1 MKKDIFKVGGKI
13 LQSRLIVGTGKYKSF
28 SETAKAI
35 QVSGADM
42 VTVAVRRVNILDK
55 KKPILTDYLNPKK
68 IIFLPNT
75 AGCFNSE
82 DALRTLRLARE
93 MGGWKLVKL
102 EVLGDKKTLY
112 PDMIETIKSTKTL
125 VKEGFKVMVYCT
137 DDPLLAKKLEDNG
150 ASAIMPLA
158 SPIGS
163 GLGLQ
168 NKVNISL
175 IIKQSKVPVIV
186 DAGIGTASDA
196 TIAMEL
202 GCDGVLA
209 NTAIAQAKKP
219 FQMALAFKSGVIAG
233 RQSFLAGRIE
243 KSIYGSASS
252 PKNGIINRMVITTI
266 GGVADPGSP
275 LVEIVPLDEELII
288 EVEISPTDIALVMP
302 GQRAIVKLT
311 AFDFSK
317 FGSLDGKV
325 MNVGAD
331 SILKDDGSLWFLC
344 EISVR
349 INDTTSLGKKITMLP
364 GMVAQVDIVN
374 GERTIMHYL
383 LEPVTKVTEEAFRE
397 I

>member
-1 MKKDIFKVGGKI
+1 MVDKLTKNILKVANRNLK
-13 LQSRLIVGTGKYKSF
+13 SRLIVGTGKYKNF
-28 SETAKAI
+28 SETAKA
-35 QVSGADM
+35 VKASGANM

-82 DALRTLRLARE
+82 EALRTLRLARE

-163 GLGLQ
+163 GLGIQ
-168 NKVNISL
+168 NKINISL

-202 GCDGVLA
+202 GCDGVLI
-209 NTAIAQAKKP
+209 NSAIANAKKP
-219 FQMALAFKSGVIAG
+219 ILMAKAFKDAVISG
-233 RQSFLAGRIE
+233 RNSYLAGRMQ
-243 KSIYGSASS
+243 KNYFASASS
-252 PKNGIINRMVITTI
+252 PLKG
-266 GGVADPGSP
+266 
-275 LVEIVPLDEELII
+275 LI
-288 EVEISPTDIALVMP
+288 
-302 GQRAIVKLT
+302 
-311 AFDFSK
+311 
-317 FGSLDGKV
+317 
-325 MNVGAD
+325 
-331 SILKDDGSLWFLC
+331 
-344 EISVR
+344 
-349 INDTTSLGKKITMLP
+349 
-364 GMVAQVDIVN
+364 
-374 GERTIMHYL
+374 
-383 LEPVTKVTEEAFRE
+383 
-397 I
+397 